1 MLERKLRDGQAN
13 RSTYPIFRKKLKDLD
28 KATIELTIHNGI
40 VTQLSKKESS
50 LFASEKHNDIKQVT
64 HLT

>member
-1 MLERKLRDGQAN
+1 MGKLTEAPIQFLEKQ
-13 RSTYPIFRKKLKDLD
+13 LKDLD
-28 KATIELTIHNGI
+28 KATIELTIHKGI

-50 LFASEKHNDIKQVT
+50 LFASEKPSHIKQVT

>member
-1 MLERKLRDGQAN
+1 MSKLTEAHIQFLEKQ
-13 RSTYPIFRKKLKDLD
+13 LKDLD
-28 KATIELTIHNGI
+28 NGTIELTVHNGV

-50 LFASEKHNDIKQVT
+50 LFASENTNEPKQVI